1 MIRFLKIS
9 LLALLPMFA
18 IGQEKAANSEVYG
31 HEWQFATGADPSG
44 FTGSSPVWTG
54 TFNPPSPGAN
64 LYNINGFT
72 LQNIQVGDIFIDGN
86 KGMFE
91 ITSINTPGTN
101 PNVTVRALN
110 DPFLLGFK
118 VAPNGKGAVM
128 RPSPEIGLLVPYVHD
143 GGVAGGLT
151 HTQMALLMNYNLSR
165 VDSAAVSFTGGGGS
179 QEITYAA
186 GEPSFGTSNPPDF
199 YLDTTG
205 RTAWFYNGVNGWV
218 AVKTKADNVNLNP
231 PMDVDGDGSNET
243 TVQQAIAANPPP
255 TIETFGNLTSGNTV
269 TVSATLPANEDRVLV
284 FRNGL
289 IQMNG
294 TDYSISGQTITF
306 SNRSFSDGEKVS
318 VKF

>member
-9 LLALLPMFA
+9 LLAFLPLLAF
-18 IGQEKAANSEVYG
+18 GQEKAANSEVYG
-31 HEWQFATGADPSG
+31 HDWQFATGAEPSG

-54 TFNPPSPGAN
+54 TLNPPSPGAN

-91 ITSINTPGTN
+91 ITAINTPGTN

-128 RPSPEIGLLVPYVHD
+128 RPSPEVGLLVPYVHD

-165 VDSAAVSFTGGGGS
+165 VDSASVSFTGGGG
-179 QEITYAA
+179 
-186 GEPSFGTSNPPDF
+186 GNP
-199 YLDTTG
+199 T
-205 RTAWFYNGVNGWV
+205 
-218 AVKTKADNVNLNP
+218 ADNVALNP
-231 PMDVDGDGSNET
+231 ALDVDGDGNNET

-269 TVSATLPANEDRVLV
+269 TIAATLPSNEDRVLV

-289 IQMNG
+289 IQENG

-306 SNRSFSDGEKVS
+306 IRRDFENGERAV